1 MLTSKQRSNLKSIA
15 ANLSPIAQLGKGG
28 IGDNMIRS
36 LSDALEAHELIK
48 INVLTN
54 AEEDAK
60 TRAEYMVSQEPYSY
74 SDPDHGHA
82 YFCDID
88 PSPYVAPDGTKYLL
102 FNRNETGSVGTTTVW
117 GMKMNEWWEPDYSSL
132 RQLTETYYNTV
143 DDVTPANRNPYEET
157 HINEGPFLVD
167 YTVDG
172 KT

>member
-60 TRAEYMVSQEPYSY
+60 TLGADLAASLRAE
-74 SDPDHGHA
+74 
-82 YFCDID
+82 C
-88 PSPYVAPDGTKYLL
+88 
-102 FNRNETGSVGTTTVW
+102 VGVI
-117 GMKMNEWWEPDYSSL
+117 GRKVILYRRSS
-132 RQLTETYYNTV
+132 RKDFE
-143 DDVTPANRNPYEET
+143 
-157 HINEGPFLVD
+157 HIKF
-167 YTVDG
+167 
-172 KT
+172 